1 MNIYVIERESLI
13 HLIHDAAV
21 RGLVYFERDIL
32 ARNLKLL
39 NVQGYEFHGYA
50 SRVSDMKSYFD
61 ENMRLLQ
68 PDSME
73 HSLLADGCVIE
84 GTVENC
90 VLFRG
95 CQVKKGAV
103 VRNCVLM
110 QDTVVE
116 SGCDVS
122 YVVTDKNVHITAGKK
137 LNGTET
143 FPVFV
148 AKKHSV

>member
-1 MNIYVIERESLI
+1 M
-13 HLIHDAAV
+13 
-21 RGLVYFERDIL
+21 
-32 ARNLKLL
+32 
-39 NVQGYEFHGYA
+39 
-50 SRVSDMKSYFD
+50 
-61 ENMRLLQ
+61 
-68 PDSME
+68 
-73 HSLLADGCVIE
+73 IE

-116 SGCDVS
+116 SDCEVS

-137 LNGTET
+137 LNGTES